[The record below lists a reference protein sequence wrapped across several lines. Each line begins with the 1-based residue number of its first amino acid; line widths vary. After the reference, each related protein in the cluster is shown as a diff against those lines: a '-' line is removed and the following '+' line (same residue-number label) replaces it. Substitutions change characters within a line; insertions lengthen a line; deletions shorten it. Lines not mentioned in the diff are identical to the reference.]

1 MGKKMLTL
9 IALCAAGISTTGCSS
24 LSSETKAVNQ
34 ELVVDKQVQP
44 MTRNETI
51 VAIKDCT
58 TSGLRAVVLYG
69 KRKINGFTTEVVVDV
84 TCAPHH

>member
-1 MGKKMLTL
+1 MPT
-9 IALCAAGISTTGCSS
+9 SS
-24 LSSETKAVNQ
+24 AKGRNSASSPRAKRTSETKSVNQ
-34 ELVVDKQVQP
+34 ELLVDKQVQP

>member
-1 MGKKMLTL
+1 MEKKMLKF
-9 IALCAAGISTTGCSS
+9 ISLCFAGIICTGCATSN
-24 LSSETKAVNQ
+24 ETKSVNQ
-34 ELVVDKQVQP
+34 ELLVDKQVQP

>member
-1 MGKKMLTL
+1 MNKKMITI
-9 IALCAAGISTTGCSS
+9 IALCAAGIITTGCSTF
-24 LSSETKAVNQ
+24 SETKAVNQ